1 MGNGSSQIR
10 YWNPRRSLVRGFDFM
25 PDHYRPK
32 RVMRLVFAKLQAH
45 LLATPADQRFRAIQT
60 AANLVGEGIGRVS
73 ADG

>member
-1 MGNGSSQIR
+1 
-10 YWNPRRSLVRGFDFM
+10 M
-25 PDHYRPK
+25 PDHYSPK

-60 AANLVGEGIGRVS
+60 AANLVGGRTRRVS